1 MGEFNLGAMQ
11 IITIV
16 DVSGNDDVA
25 VKGPFVEQQKDRRRK
40 PDYPCTHLLC
50 HHDHR
55 DILLFFDSEIVLVR
69 ILLAADK
76 QGL

>member
-25 VKGPFVEQQKDRRRK
+25 VKGPFAEQQKDRRRR
-40 PDYPCTHLLC
+40 PDYPCTHFILG

-55 DILLFFDSEIVLVR
+55 DILLFF
-69 ILLAADK
+69 
-76 QGL
+76 